1 VDDWPSQGYLRDNV
15 DGRLLNPD
23 DGRVGNRISVIK
35 QQDLDFHD
43 IEDGSEAVERVVRTT
58 IAEQMGEGQ
67 VALNPQ
73 TSSAKSRRW
82 RSQSRSRS
90 WSSIY
95 AVVSGSVVLAITITN
110 LALII
115 LEVKIVLLGVP
126 SRQTLLTSLLG
137 ME

>member
-1 VDDWPSQGYLRDNV
+1 
-15 DGRLLNPD
+15 
-23 DGRVGNRISVIK
+23 VGNRISVIK

-90 WSSIY
+90 WSGIY

-115 LEVKIVLLGVP
+115 LEVKIVLLGAP
-126 SRQTLLTSLLG
+126 QG
-137 ME
+137 KPC